1 MIISQK
7 IKAINSK
14 IWQNKAQY
22 NLDRQTAQISALSSG
37 NFGKYDF
44 LTGKNIF
51 IEKDLLEKVAAIKRF
66 EYSPLRREINRN
78 NKALLNRNKLLK
90 NYNWKK
96 LKISW

>member
-14 IWQNKAQY
+14 IGQSKAQY
-22 NLDRQTAQISALSSG
+22 NLDRQTAQISVLSSG

-90 NYNWKK
+90 NYNWNK
-96 LKISW
+96 LKIS

>member
-14 IWQNKAQY
+14 IGQNKAQY

-37 NFGKYDF
+37 NFGKQDF

-90 NYNWKK
+90 TITGTN
-96 LKISW
+96 

>member
-14 IWQNKAQY
+14 IGQNKAQY
-22 NLDRQTAQISALSSG
+22 NLDRQTAQISALWSG

-90 NYNWKK
+90 NYNWNK